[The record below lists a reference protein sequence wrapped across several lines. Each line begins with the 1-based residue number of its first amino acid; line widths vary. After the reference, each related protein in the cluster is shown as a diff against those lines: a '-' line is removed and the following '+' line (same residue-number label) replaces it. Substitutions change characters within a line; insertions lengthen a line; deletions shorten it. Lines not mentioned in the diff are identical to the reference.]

1 LLHIGAIGKIAAMGA
16 LDGNASLLPTPQEID
31 EESRRIRRLRMAVE
45 MALSVIAA
53 GELTYEDA
61 QDLARG
67 LRRVAEQL
75 FPDKGNVFDLVY
87 APRIRRMI
95 REVYR
100 VQ

>member
-1 LLHIGAIGKIAAMGA
+1 LLHFGAIDKIAVMGA
-16 LDGNASLLPTPQEID
+16 TDGNAFLLPTQQEID
-31 EESRRIRRLRMAVE
+31 EESRRIRRLRIAVE

-53 GELTYEDA
+53 GELSYQDA
-61 QDLARG
+61 QDLASG

-95 REVYR
+95 HEVYR

>member
-1 LLHIGAIGKIAAMGA
+1 MLHFGAVAKITRMGA
-16 LDGNASLLPTPQEID
+16 SSGDSSLLPKQREID
-31 EESRRIRRLRMAVE
+31 EESRRIRRLRIAVE

-61 QDLARG
+61 QDLAAG
-67 LRRVAEQL
+67 LRRVSEQL

-100 VQ
+100 LQ

>member
-1 LLHIGAIGKIAAMGA
+1 MGA
-16 LDGNASLLPTPQEID
+16 PSENVSLLPKQQEID
-31 EESRRIRRLRMAVE
+31 EESRRIRRLRIAVE
-45 MALSVIAA
+45 MALGVIAA
-53 GELTYEDA
+53 GGLTYEDA
-61 QDLARG
+61 QDLAAG